1 MNTSSDFGNILKK
14 FWNLKNLN
22 FAWFFYEITLQVFE
36 FCIFE
41 LGLRHSRWSKTSF
54 SFWLI
59 LSRIWLSLDIQ
70 GRWNLHNFHQKS
82 KKSQNWSTLWSLETP
97 GLLSSK
103 WGFWSK
109 FTFLSFLHFP
119 AKTGDLSIIPDIRIW
134 IWCKHL
140 NNPNYRMFIS
150 CSFPPIFV
158 SRACSMFAGIFFG
171 FQIRSRTIR
180 IV

>member
-1 MNTSSDFGNILKK
+1 MYFRFRQYFEK

-70 GRWNLHNFHQKS
+70 GRKNLHNFHQKS
-82 KKSQNWSTLWSLETP
+82 KKSQNWSTLWSLETA

-103 WGFWSK
+103 SSFWSK
-109 FTFLSFLHFP
+109 FTCNVEIL
-119 AKTGDLSIIPDIRIW
+119 
-134 IWCKHL
+134 
-140 NNPNYRMFIS
+140 
-150 CSFPPIFV
+150 FV
-158 SRACSMFAGIFFG
+158 KNFDSKFCNFTWKPTNCR
-171 FQIRSRTIR
+171 
-180 IV
+180 

>member
-70 GRWNLHNFHQKS
+70 GRKNLHKFHQKS
-82 KKSQNWSTLWSLETP
+82 KKKSKSVDIVVLRDCRSFEFEIQLLIEIHLWFQNSVNRKFRLE
-97 GLLSSK
+97 S
-103 WGFWSK
+103 
-109 FTFLSFLHFP
+109 LHF
-119 AKTGDLSIIPDIRIW
+119 
-134 IWCKHL
+134 
-140 NNPNYRMFIS
+140 YR
-150 CSFPPIFV
+150 
-158 SRACSMFAGIFFG
+158 
-171 FQIRSRTIR
+171 
-180 IV
+180 

>member
-1 MNTSSDFGNILKK
+1 MYFRFRQYFEK

-70 GRWNLHNFHQKS
+70 GRKNLHNFHQKS
-82 KKSQNWSTLWSLETP
+82 KKKSKSVDIVVLRDCRSFEFGIQLLIEIHLWFRNSFRQKFRLKI
-97 GLLSSK
+97 LL
-103 WGFWSK
+103 FH
-109 FTFLSFLHFP
+109 L
-119 AKTGDLSIIPDIRIW
+119 KTDNLSIIPDILIW
-134 IWCKHL
+134 
-140 NNPNYRMFIS
+140 M
-150 CSFPPIFV
+150 V
-158 SRACSMFAGIFFG
+158 
-171 FQIRSRTIR
+171 
-180 IV
+180 